1 SDHARVAAL
10 EFCWYMRNQLLRD
23 TDWSSMAHSL
33 EVRLPFVDP
42 RVLERLG
49 PAIASSTPP
58 RKHDL
63 AACAGFPHLP
73 QERAK
78 TGFTTRVREWI
89 RRPGESGARGL
100 RGWAMRVADQFDAAL
115 DSEGRPAM
123 PPSTRK
129 PRGKNRGLA
138 KPHARAES
146 ARSRRETILIFRIGS
161 IG

>member
-1 SDHARVAAL
+1 RWGRRAPAWLGRAVESALRNLPLPGVSPKVAGLLSHSGDIASAYLLRRALHLEGELPMLMDADVAQRGIEQLSTLGKLASTVRAPTGGSDHARVAAL

-63 AACAGFPHLP
+63 A
-73 QERAK
+73 
-78 TGFTTRVREWI
+78 
-89 RRPGESGARGL
+89 
-100 RGWAMRVADQFDAAL
+100 
-115 DSEGRPAM
+115 
-123 PPSTRK
+123 
-129 PRGKNRGLA
+129 
-138 KPHARAES
+138 
-146 ARSRRETILIFRIGS
+146 
-161 IG
+161 